1 MTKVP
6 TSARLLPQRQVLA
19 YGALGLPLAMA
30 ALPVYVH
37 VPRLYAE
44 ISGMSLSLLGV
55 LLLLS
60 RLADAGI
67 DPMLGAWSDRS
78 AKRQRLIVLALP
90 LLALGML
97 ALLHPPQVGATVWLL
112 ASLLLTCFA
121 FSLASVAY
129 QAWGAELG
137 VDSIERTRLAAS
149 REGFG
154 LLGVVL
160 AAALP
165 GLLASDVAQ
174 GLSWLSWIFV
184 ALLALLATLTLRGAP
199 AAAQRLP
206 AGGNLFGE
214 LWQVLADRRFRRL
227 LTVFIV
233 NGIAAA
239 LPATLVLFFV
249 DDVLRAEAWGGAFLA
264 LYFVSGIAFLPV
276 WVVLSRRYGRVAA
289 WVASMI
295 VAVVA
300 FSWAWTLGA
309 GDVAA
314 FAAICLLSG
323 AALGADLT
331 LPAAL
336 LADIAETGNGRPRQP
351 GQPAQAGAYFG
362 WWNLVAKLNLALA
375 AGLALPLLDRLGYQP
390 GVAEATFG
398 LSAVYCLLPLF
409 FKTIAAVLAWRWRAT
424 LESSS

>member
-60 RLADAGI
+60 RLADAFI
-67 DPMLGAWSDRS
+67 DPLLGSWSDRT
-78 AKRQRLIVLALP
+78 AKRQRLILLALP
-90 LLALGML
+90 LLAIGML
-97 ALLHPPQVGATVWLL
+97 ALLHPPKVGAAVWLL
-112 ASLLLTCFA
+112 GSMLLTYFA

-129 QAWGAELG
+129 QAWGAEIG
-137 VDSIERTRLAAS
+137 RDAGERTRLTAS

-160 AAALP
+160 AAILP
-165 GLLASDVAQ
+165 GLLSNDAAQ
-174 GLSWLSWIFV
+174 GLSRLSWLFV
-184 ALLALLATLTLRGAP
+184 LFLSLFAFLTLRGAP
-199 AAAQRLP
+199 ATAQRVP
-206 AGGNLFGE
+206 AAGKLLSG
-214 LWQVLADRRFRRL
+214 LWQVLADRRFRCL
-227 LTVFIV
+227 LTVFVV

-249 DDVLRAEAWGGAFLA
+249 DDVLRAEAWDGAFLA
-264 LYFVSGIAFLPV
+264 LYFVSGIGFLPV
-276 WVVLSRRYGRVAA
+276 WVMLSRRYSRVSA
-289 WVASMI
+289 WVASMV
-295 VAVVA
+295 VAVAA

-314 FAAICLLSG
+314 FAVICLLSG

-336 LADIAETGNGRPRQP
+336 LADIAESGNGRSGKSP
-351 GQPAQAGAYFG
+351 QAGAYFG

-390 GVAEATFG
+390 GVAEATLG
-398 LSAVYCLLPLF
+398 LSAVYCLLPLC

>member
-1 MTKVP
+1 MSGIALTRGM
-6 TSARLLPQRQVLA
+6 SQRQVLA

-37 VPRLYAE
+37 VPQLYAE
-44 ISGMSLSLLGV
+44 VSGLSLSLLGI
-55 LLLLS
+55 LLLAS
-60 RLADAGI
+60 RLADAFI
-67 DPMLGAWSDRS
+67 DPLLGGWSDRT

-90 LLALGML
+90 LLAIGMV
-97 ALLHPPQVGATVWLL
+97 ALLHPPQAGAAAWLL
-112 ASLLLTCFA
+112 GSMLLTYFA

-129 QAWGAELG
+129 QAWGAEIG
-137 VDSIERTRLAAS
+137 RDAGERTRITAS

-160 AAALP
+160 AAILP
-165 GLLASDVAQ
+165 SLLSAQGAAQ
-174 GLSWLSWIFV
+174 GLSRMSWLF
-184 ALLALLATLTLRGAP
+184 ALLLAVMAMLTLRGAP
-199 AAAQRLP
+199 PAARRIP
-206 AGGNLFGE
+206 ATGKLFSG
-214 LWQVLADRRFRRL
+214 LWPVLADRRFRKL

-264 LYFVSGIAFLPV
+264 LYFVSGIGFLPL
-276 WVVLSRRYGRVAA
+276 WVMLSRRYGRVPA

-314 FAAICLLSG
+314 FAVICLLSG

-336 LADIAETGNGRPRQP
+336 LADIAEEGKGRSEQAEHC
-351 GQPAQAGAYFG
+351 AQAGAYFG

-375 AGLALPLLDRLGYQP
+375 AGLALPLLDQFGYQP
-390 GVAEATFG
+390 GVAESTLA
-398 LSAVYCLLPLF
+398 LSAVYGLLPLC
-409 FKTIAAVLAWRWRAT
+409 FKTLAAVLAWRWRAH